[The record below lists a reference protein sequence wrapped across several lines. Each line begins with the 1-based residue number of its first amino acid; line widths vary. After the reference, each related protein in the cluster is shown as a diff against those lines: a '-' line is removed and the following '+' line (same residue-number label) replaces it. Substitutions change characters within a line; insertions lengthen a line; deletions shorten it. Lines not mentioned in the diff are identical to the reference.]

1 MQIIFKSTIRGSLMM
16 HIIECF
22 GHSAARTCELQ
33 SFDWGDILTITRGQH
48 KGVYDIHYNTN
59 DASVKF
65 IRA

>member
-1 MQIIFKSTIRGSLMM
+1 MM